1 MSWTKTTFPLYSQED
16 EAAVGVV
23 VVTAAGGVL
32 DRAGVFSHHVGG
44 EDEDSLVF
52 STGPLRVIQ
61 QIGVI
66 LAKVSQIIPC
76 HEHKHN
82 SRG

>member
-32 DRAGVFSHHVGG
+32 DGAGFSHHVGG